1 MEPVGNDA
9 SVIAP
14 RSDKET
20 YYKLHLNEDEY
31 RQMLRLE
38 QEAALMRRSRSLKT
52 VGAKQML
59 AGTKQQLCCDCGT
72 SAGQSSPN

>member
-20 YYKLHLNEDEY
+20 YYKLHLDEDEY

-38 QEAALMRRSRSLKT
+38 QEAALMRRSRSLKKIG
-52 VGAKQML
+52 VKQML
-59 AGTKQQLCCDCGT
+59 AGAKQQLCCDGGS
-72 SAGQSSPN
+72 SAGQSWPV

>member
-20 YYKLHLNEDEY
+20 YYKLHLDEDEY

-38 QEAALMRRSRSLKT
+38 QEAALMRRFRSLKT
-52 VGAKQML
+52 FGAKQML
-59 AGTKQQLCCDCGT
+59 AGTKQQLCCDGGT
-72 SAGQSSPN
+72 SAGQSLPN

>member
-20 YYKLHLNEDEY
+20 YYKLHLDEDEY

-52 VGAKQML
+52 LGVKQML
-59 AGTKQQLCCDCGT
+59 AGAKQQLCCDGGT
-72 SAGQSSPN
+72 SAGQSLPN